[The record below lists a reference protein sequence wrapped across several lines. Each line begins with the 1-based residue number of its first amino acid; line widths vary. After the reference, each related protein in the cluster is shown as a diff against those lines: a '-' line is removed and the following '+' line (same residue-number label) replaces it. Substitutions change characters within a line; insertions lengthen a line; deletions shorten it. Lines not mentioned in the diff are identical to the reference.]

1 MDAKKREETIQPQI
15 NADVRRYKAREISEA
30 YSSKSYL
37 RRSAF
42 ICGCLFGQFAACRAV
57 GFAKADPFAVNQ
69 VFLRKH
75 RRPKASRHRKGRRF
89 DRESVLAAAR

>member
-15 NADVRRYKAREISEA
+15 NADVRRYNGGEISEA

-42 ICGCLFGQFAACRAV
+42 ICGCF
-57 GFAKADPFAVNQ
+57 
-69 VFLRKH
+69 
-75 RRPKASRHRKGRRF
+75 
-89 DRESVLAAAR
+89 SVLRVNSLPVAP